1 MSINKCEGTITKFR
15 TRHKFFS
22 NKLATYRERF
32 TVTACKVDKRTSI
45 QLLGVFGLS
54 LCLRH
59 FLSLL
64 PFFSFSR
71 LLYFSLHFHAFS
83 SLLRFLRLTFF
94 YILAHLHGY
103 RNLLWLR
110 IQAEYKLTYFQK
122 IYDTAFI

>member
-1 MSINKCEGTITKFR
+1 MREQSRNFVRDTN
-15 TRHKFFS
+15 FFS
-22 NKLATYRERF
+22 NKLAAYRERF

-45 QLLGVFGLS
+45 QLRGVFGLS
-54 LCLRH
+54 CLRH

-83 SLLRFLRLTFF
+83 SLLRFLCLTFF

-103 RNLLWLR
+103 RNLLWLQ
-110 IQAEYKLTYFQK
+110 IQTEYKSTYFQQ
-122 IYDTAFI
+122 IYDMAFI